1 MLINDTF
8 WTGIRETIRQ
18 EGIPYQW
25 EAINDRVAGAA
36 PSFCMRNFR
45 IASGKEKGKHGGY
58 VFQDSDVA
66 KWLEGVAWS
75 LMSKPDT
82 ELEALADTAIS
93 EIIAAQ
99 QPDGYLD
106 TYYIINGLEKRWT
119 NLMDNHELYCAGH
132 MIEAAVAYYR
142 ATGKRSLL
150 DAVLRLVDHI
160 DNIFGHEEGK
170 IKGYPGHPVIEMAL
184 IKLYELTGN
193 RKHLALAKYFIDERG
208 IKPNYFEEEKKKNG
222 NECVWDHGVLKLAY
236 YQAHEPVRQ
245 QKEAVG
251 HAVRA
256 LYLYS
261 GMADVAR
268 ETGDQELM
276 NACRYLWES
285 VTKRRM
291 YITGAV
297 GSSEY
302 GESFTYDY
310 DLPND
315 LIYGETCASI
325 ALVFFAWRM
334 LQTEIRGEY
343 ADTMEKALFNTVL
356 SGMQQ
361 DGKKFFYVNPLE
373 VLPEACEKD
382 QRLQHVKPVRQ
393 PWFGCACCPP
403 NLIRLIMSLENY
415 LITQDKGTVYIHSY
429 IGSEID
435 TEINGNKVA
444 FRMTTD
450 YPWNGQIHLELQAGE
465 TFDIALRIPGWCK
478 SWTVSI
484 CNKPVNPKIVNGYIH
499 LQREWH
505 TGDTVELNLEMSP
518 IVMHA
523 SPHVYRDLGLVAVTR
538 GPFVYCLEEEDNGKD
553 LHLIKLS
560 KNSQFKEKWDPDLLG
575 GIISLES
582 DGERITYDERDN
594 EELYTPATEEK
605 HVPVKLH
612 WIPYYTW
619 CNRRPGEMR
628 VWVHQ

>member
-1 MLINDTF
+1 MLINDAF

-45 IASGKEKGKHGGY
+45 IASGTEKGKHGGY

-75 LMSKPDT
+75 LMSKPDP
-82 ELEALADTAIS
+82 ELEALADSAIS

-99 QPDGYLD
+99 QPDGYMD

-160 DNIFGHEEGK
+160 DNIFGPEEGK

-276 NACRYLWES
+276 NACRHLWES

-334 LQTEIRGEY
+334 LRTEIRGEY
-343 ADTMEKALFNTVL
+343 ADVMEKALYNTVL

-382 QRLQHVKPVRQ
+382 QRFQHVKPVRQ

-403 NLIRLIMSLENY
+403 NLIRLVMSLENY
-415 LITQDKGTVYIHSY
+415 LISQDKETIYIHSY
-429 IGSEID
+429 IGSKID
-435 TEINGNKVA
+435 TEVNGKKAA
-444 FRMTTD
+444 FNITTD
-450 YPWNGQIHLELQAGE
+450 YPWNGQINLELQTEG
-465 TFDIALRIPGWCK
+465 TFDLALRIPGWCK
-478 SWTVSI
+478 TWTVSI

-499 LQREWH
+499 LPHDWH
-505 TGDTVELNLEMSP
+505 TGDIVELNLEMRP

-523 SPHVYRDLGLVAVTR
+523 NPHVYRDIGLAAVTR
-538 GPFVYCLEEEDNGKD
+538 GPFVYCLEEEDNGKN
-553 LHLIKLS
+553 LHLIKLG
-560 KNSQFKEKWDPDLLG
+560 KNSQFEEKWDPDLLG

-582 DGERITYDERDN
+582 DGERIICDEWDN
-594 EELYTPATEEK
+594 DALYSSIAEEK

-619 CNRRPGEMR
+619 CNRKPGEMR